1 MICQTLV
8 SPPEGNKEISRD
20 NILCKITYVANG
32 KYKISSMTFMIDVNF
47 GELNTGTKKK
57 KGLMPFSVE
66 SVYSITFMF
75 ITFKRSQINVLHELV
90 NGIFHYVVLW
100 EG

>member
-32 KYKISSMTFMIDVNF
+32 KSKIFSMIFMVYANSGD
-47 GELNTGTKKK
+47 LNTGKKK
-57 KGLMPFSVE
+57 FDA
-66 SVYSITFMF
+66 
-75 ITFKRSQINVLHELV
+75 
-90 NGIFHYVVLW
+90 IFC
-100 EG
+100 

>member
-32 KYKISSMTFMIDVNF
+32 EYSNPSSFRSPLGEDFM
-47 GELNTGTKKK
+47 
-57 KGLMPFSVE
+57 
-66 SVYSITFMF
+66 
-75 ITFKRSQINVLHELV
+75 
-90 NGIFHYVVLW
+90 VVI
-100 EG
+100 

>member
-32 KYKISSMTFMIDVNF
+32 KSKTFSMIFMVYANS
-47 GELNTGTKKK
+47 GELNTDKKS
-57 KGLMPFSVE
+57 LMQFSVKFI
-66 SVYSITFMF
+66 YSITLVVFMF
-75 ITFKRSQINVLHELV
+75 RKTQINMLHESV
-90 NGIFHYVVLW
+90 NGMIHCVVFW
-100 EG
+100 KK